1 MFVKESTA
9 DGNLRESPFA
19 QIAGPYLEAL
29 LAADRSRAQQI
40 ITDAL
45 GEGLAIRDLYLGVFQ
60 PVQHEVGRLWLIN
73 KVSVA
78 EEHFCTAATQTIMSA
93 LYPQIISSKR
103 IGRTM
108 VAACVGSELHEIG
121 IRMVADFFEME
132 GWDTYYIGAGISH
145 SQILSVI
152 EQQKP
157 DLLALSATMTHHIQK
172 VQELISVIRSAFTVV
187 SPRIMVGGMPFN
199 ISPELWRTVGADL
212 WASDAAQ
219 AVQLAQQITTTPC

>member
-1 MFVKESTA
+1 MSVTESA
-9 DGNLRESPFA
+9 ANGNLRESPFS
-19 QIAGPYLEAL
+19 QIAVPYLEAL
-29 LAADRSRAQQI
+29 LAADRIRAQQI

-45 GEGLAIRDLYLGVFQ
+45 DEGLAIRDLYLGVFQ

-78 EEHFCTAATQTIMSA
+78 EEHFCTAATQTIMSG

-132 GWDTYYIGAGISH
+132 GWDTYYIGAGIPH
-145 SQILSVI
+145 GQILSVI

-157 DLLALSATMTHHIQK
+157 DLVALSATMTHHIPK
-172 VQELISVIRSAFTVV
+172 VQELISVIRSTFTVA

-219 AVQLAQQITTTPC
+219 AVQLAQQITATPR

>member
-1 MFVKESTA
+1 MIVRELTA
-9 DGNLRESPFA
+9 NGNLLESPFS
-19 QIAGPYLEAL
+19 QIAVPYLEAL
-29 LAADRSRAQQI
+29 LAADRIRAQQI

-78 EEHFCTAATQTIMSA
+78 EEHFCTAATQTIMSD

-145 SQILSVI
+145 NHILSVI

-172 VQELISVIRSAFTVV
+172 VLELISVIRSTFTVV

-199 ISPELWRTVGADL
+199 NSPELWRTVGADL

-219 AVQLAQQITTTPC
+219 AVQLAQQITATPR